1 MSYAAIRPRLDS
13 VEREEAVRSCL
24 DAVVALGAALTVAV
38 AAAGCAGGGDD
49 RAGGRSATK
58 PITLTMAN
66 GGHGPEELQPFADE
80 VARLSGGKIRIEFRN
95 RWLGWPWRRPESAV
109 IRDVAAGKADLGSV
123 GSRAWDDVG
132 VSSFNALHAP
142 LLVDSYALQGE
153 VLESGVPGEM
163 LKALEPLRL
172 AGLGVLPG
180 PMRKLLGVAR
190 PLRQPADF
198 RGQRIG
204 IGDSG
209 AARETLRALG
219 ATAIALPA
227 GARIGGLDGIEQQVE
242 SIEGN
247 TYDAA
252 AKYLTTNVNLWP
264 RPLVLFMNE
273 AAFAALEPVQ
283 QRVLRDAVRTAL
295 RRTLAATRSRER
307 DAAAVL
313 CRRGL
318 SFVVATPT
326 DISTL
331 RAALAPVYREF
342 ERDDQTR
349 AFIARIAK
357 LPQATSV
364 AAEALPS
371 CSTGER
377 SASAAIPD
385 GVYTNTTTA
394 DDAQRARIPAGDPF
408 YRLLPVRHRLVL
420 TSGAFVIYDIFSDGH
435 TEVGASGTYS
445 VYRDRVIFRT
455 SEDEFAL
462 GWSLEGNALKFDDG
476 GMGGYY
482 GAGFT
487 PPWTKT
493 G

>member
-1 MSYAAIRPRLDS
+1 MWTYLN
-13 VEREEAVRSCL
+13 
-24 DAVVALGAALTVAV
+24 AVVAVGAAVALTAV
-38 AAAGCAGGGDD
+38 AASCAGAGDD
-49 RAGGRSATK
+49 RAGGK
-58 PITLTMAN
+58 PEPTALTLTMAN
-66 GGHGPEELQPFADE
+66 GGYRPEELQPFADE
-80 VARLSGGKIRIEFRN
+80 VARLSGGTMRIEFRD
-95 RWLGWPWRRPESAV
+95 RWLGWPWSRPESAV
-109 IRDVAAGKADLGSV
+109 IHDVAAGKADLGWV

-132 VSSFNALHAP
+132 VSGFNALHAP

-172 AGLGVLPG
+172 VGLGVLPG
-180 PMRKLLGVAR
+180 PLRKLLGVER
-190 PLRQPADF
+190 RLRQPADF

-204 IGDSG
+204 ITESRV
-209 AARETLRALG
+209 ARETLRALG

-227 GARIGGLDGIEQQVE
+227 GARIGGIDGIEQQVE

-247 TYDAA
+247 TYDAD
-252 AKYLTTNVNLWP
+252 AKYLTTNINLWP

-283 QRVLRDAVRTAL
+283 RRVLREAVRHAL
-295 RRTLAATRSRER
+295 RKALAATRSRER
-307 DAAAVL
+307 DAVAVL

-318 SFVVATPT
+318 SFVVATPA

-331 RAALAPVYREF
+331 REALAPVYRKL

-357 LPQATSV
+357 LRQATSV
-364 AAEALPS
+364 APETLPS

-394 DDAQRARIPAGDPF
+394 DDARRARIPAGDPY
-408 YRLLPVRHRLVL
+408 YRLLPARHRLVL
-420 TSGAFVIYDIFSDGH
+420 KSGDFVIHDIFPNGQ
-435 TEVGASGTYS
+435 TEIGASGTYS
-445 VYRDRVIFRT
+445 VYRDRIIFQTR
-455 SEDEFAL
+455 EDKIPL
-462 GWSLEGNALKFDDG
+462 RWSLEGNALKFDDG
-476 GMGGYY
+476 GKGGYY

>member
-1 MSYAAIRPRLDS
+1 
-13 VEREEAVRSCL
+13 VRTYL
-24 DAVVALGAALTVAV
+24 NAVVAIGAAVALTAV
-38 AAAGCAGGGDD
+38 AAGCAGAGDD
-49 RAGGRSATK
+49 RAGSK
-58 PITLTMAN
+58 PEPTALILTMAN
-66 GGHGPEELQPFADE
+66 GAGNRPVELPPFADE
-80 VARLSGGKIRIEFRN
+80 VARLSGGKMRIEFRD

-109 IRDVAAGKADLGSV
+109 IQDVAAGKADLGWV

-132 VSSFNALHAP
+132 ISSFNALHAP

-153 VLESGVPGEM
+153 VLESDIPGEM

-172 AGLGVLPG
+172 VGLGVLPG
-180 PMRKLLGVAR
+180 PLRKLLGVER
-190 PLRQPADF
+190 RLRQPADF

-204 IGDSG
+204 ITDSRV
-209 AARETLRALG
+209 ARESLRALG

-227 GARIGGLDGIEQQVE
+227 GAPIGGLDGIEQSVD
-242 SIEGN
+242 SIEGI

-252 AKYLTTNVNLWP
+252 AKYMTTNINLWP

-273 AAFAALEPVQ
+273 AAFGALEPVQ
-283 QRVLRDAVRTAL
+283 RRVLREAVRHAL
-295 RRTLAATRSRER
+295 RRALAATRSRER

-318 SFVVATPT
+318 SFVVATPA

-331 RAALAPVYREF
+331 REALAPVYREL

-349 AFIARIAK
+349 VFIARIAK
-357 LPQATSV
+357 LRQATSV
-364 AAEALPS
+364 AAETLPS

-377 SASAAIPD
+377 SAPAPIPD

-394 DDAQRARIPAGDPF
+394 DDARRARIPAGNRF
-408 YRLLPVRHRLVL
+408 YGRLPTRHRLVL
-420 TSGAFVIYDIFSDGH
+420 KSGDFVMYDIFPNGQ
-435 TEVGASGTYS
+435 TEIGASGTYS
-445 VYRDRVIFRT
+445 VYRDRIIFHSGGDT
-455 SEDEFAL
+455 ISLE
-462 GWSLEGNALKFDDG
+462 WSLEGDALKFDDG
-476 GMGGYY
+476 GKGGYY

>member
-1 MSYAAIRPRLDS
+1 
-13 VEREEAVRSCL
+13 VRTCL
-24 DAVVALGAALTVAV
+24 NAVVAVGAAVALTAV
-38 AAAGCAGGGDD
+38 AAGCTGAGDD
-49 RAGGRSATK
+49 RAGGRPEPTAL
-58 PITLTMAN
+58 TLTIAN
-66 GGHGPEELQPFADE
+66 SLYRPDELQLFADE
-80 VARLSGGKIRIEFRN
+80 VARLSGGKMRIEFRD

-109 IRDVAAGKADLGSV
+109 ISDVAAGKADLGSV

-153 VLESGVPGEM
+153 VLESGIPGEM

-172 AGLGVLPG
+172 VGLGVLPG
-180 PMRKLLGVAR
+180 PLRKLLGVER
-190 PLRQPADF
+190 PLGQPADF

-204 IGDSG
+204 IADSRV
-209 AARETLRALG
+209 ARETLRALG

-227 GARIGGLDGIEQQVE
+227 GARIGGFDGIEQQVE

-252 AKYLTTNVNLWP
+252 AKYLTTNINLWP

-273 AAFAALEPVQ
+273 AAFVALEPV
-283 QRVLRDAVRTAL
+283 RRDVLREAL
-295 RRTLAATRSRER
+295 GNVLPETLAAIRSRER

-318 SFVVATPT
+318 NFVVATPA

-331 RAALAPVYREF
+331 REDLAPVYREL

-349 AFIARIAK
+349 AFIARIEK
-357 LPQATSV
+357 LRQATSV
-364 AAEALPS
+364 AAETLPS
-371 CSTGER
+371 CSTSER

-394 DDAQRARIPAGDPF
+394 DDARRARIQADDPF
-408 YRLLPVRHRLVL
+408 YARLPVRHRLVL
-420 TSGAFVIYDIFSDGH
+420 KSGDFVIHDIFPNGQ
-435 TEVGASGTYS
+435 TEIGASGTYS
-445 VYRDRVIFRT
+445 VYRDRIIFET
-455 SEDEFAL
+455 SEDKITF
-462 GWSLEGNALKFDDG
+462 GWSFDGKILRLDDDG
-476 GMGGYY
+476 TGGYY

>member
-1 MSYAAIRPRLDS
+1 MQT
-13 VEREEAVRSCL
+13 CL
-24 DAVVALGAALTVAV
+24 NAVVALGAALTVTVA
-38 AAAGCAGGGDD
+38 AAAGCAGAGDD
-49 RAGGRSATK
+49 RAGGK
-58 PITLTMAN
+58 PAPTALTLTMAN

-80 VARLSGGKIRIEFRN
+80 VARLSGGTMRIEFRD
-95 RWLGWPWRRPESAV
+95 RWLGWPWSRPESAV
-109 IRDVAAGKADLGSV
+109 IHDVAAGKADLGWV

-132 VSSFNALHAP
+132 VSGFNALHAP
-142 LLVDSYALQGE
+142 LLVDSYALQSE
-153 VLESGVPGEM
+153 VLESGIPGEM

-172 AGLGVLPG
+172 VGLGILPG
-180 PMRKLLGVAR
+180 PLRKLLGVER
-190 PLRQPADF
+190 PLTRPADF

-204 IGDSG
+204 ITESRV
-209 AARETLRALG
+209 ARETLRTLG

-227 GARIGGLDGIEQQVE
+227 GARIGGIDGIEQQVE

-252 AKYLTTNVNLWP
+252 AKYLTTNINLWP

-273 AAFAALEPVQ
+273 AAFAALEPVE
-283 QRVLRDAVRTAL
+283 RDVLREAVRNAL
-295 RRTLAATRSRER
+295 PKTLAAGQSRER
-307 DAAAVL
+307 AAAAVL

-318 SFVVATPT
+318 SFVVATPA

-331 RAALAPVYREF
+331 REALSPVYREL
-342 ERDDQTR
+342 ERDVQTR

-364 AAEALPS
+364 AAETLPS

-385 GVYTNTTTA
+385 GVYTNITTA
-394 DDAQRARIPAGDPF
+394 DDARRARIPAGDPL
-408 YRLLPVRHRLVL
+408 YGLLPVRHRLVL
-420 TSGAFVIYDIFSDGH
+420 KSGDFVIYDIFSDGH
-435 TEVGASGTYS
+435 DEVGASGTYS

-462 GWSLEGNALKFDDG
+462 GWSLVGNTLRFDDG

>member
-1 MSYAAIRPRLDS
+1 MRTYLN
-13 VEREEAVRSCL
+13 
-24 DAVVALGAALTVAV
+24 AVVAVGAAVALTAV
-38 AAAGCAGGGDD
+38 AAGCAGDD
-49 RAGGRSATK
+49 RAGGK
-58 PITLTMAN
+58 PEPTALTLTMAN
-66 GGHGPEELQPFADE
+66 GGHRPEELQPFADE
-80 VARLSGGKIRIEFRN
+80 VARLSGGKMRIEFRD

-109 IRDVAAGKADLGSV
+109 IRDVAAGKADLGWV

-153 VLESGVPGEM
+153 VLESGIPGEM

-172 AGLGVLPG
+172 VGLGILPG
-180 PMRKLLGVAR
+180 PLRKLLGVER

-204 IGDSG
+204 ITESRV
-209 AARETLRALG
+209 ARETLRALG

-227 GARIGGLDGIEQQVE
+227 GARIGGFDGIEQQVE
-242 SIEGN
+242 SIESN
-247 TYDAA
+247 TYDAD
-252 AKYLTTNVNLWP
+252 AKYLTTNINFWP

-273 AAFAALEPVQ
+273 IAFAALEPVQ
-283 QRVLRDAVRTAL
+283 RQVLREAL
-295 RRTLAATRSRER
+295 RNALPKTLAAIRSRER

-318 SFVVATPT
+318 SFVVANQAEA
-326 DISTL
+326 STL
-331 RAALAPVYREF
+331 REALAPVYREL

-357 LPQATSV
+357 LRQATSV
-364 AAEALPS
+364 AAETLPS

-385 GVYTNTTTA
+385 GVYMNTTTA
-394 DDAQRARIPAGDPF
+394 DDARRARIPAGDPL
-408 YRLLPVRHRLVL
+408 YARLPVRHRLVL
-420 TSGAFVIYDIFSDGH
+420 TSGDFVIHDIFPNGQ

-445 VYRDRVIFRT
+445 VYRDRIIFRT
-455 SEDEFAL
+455 PEDTIPFE
-462 GWSLEGNALKFDDG
+462 WSLEGNALKFDDG
-476 GMGGYY
+476 GKGGYY

>member
-1 MSYAAIRPRLDS
+1 
-13 VEREEAVRSCL
+13 VRTYL
-24 DAVVALGAALTVAV
+24 NAVVAVGAAVAFTAV
-38 AAAGCAGGGDD
+38 AAGCAGAADD
-49 RAGGRSATK
+49 RAGGK
-58 PITLTMAN
+58 PEPTALTLTVAN
-66 GGHGPEELQPFADE
+66 WLYRPEELEPFADE
-80 VARLSGGKIRIEFRN
+80 VARLSGGKMRLEFRD
-95 RWLGWPWRRPESAV
+95 RWLGWPLHRPESAV
-109 IRDVAAGKADLGSV
+109 IHDVAAGKADLGWV

-172 AGLGVLPG
+172 VGLGVLPG
-180 PMRKLLGVAR
+180 PLRKLLGVER

-204 IGDSG
+204 ITDSRV
-209 AARETLRALG
+209 ARETLRALG

-227 GARIGGLDGIEQQVE
+227 GARIGGFDGIEQQVE
-242 SIEGN
+242 SIESN

-252 AKYLTTNVNLWP
+252 AKYLTTNINLWP

-273 AAFAALEPVQ
+273 GAFTALEPVQ
-283 QRVLRDAVRTAL
+283 RHVLREAVRSAL
-295 RRTLAATRSRER
+295 PKTLAATRSRER

-318 SFVVATPT
+318 SFVVANKAEV
-326 DISTL
+326 STL
-331 RAALAPVYREF
+331 REALAPVYREL

-357 LPQATSV
+357 LRQATSV
-364 AAEALPS
+364 AAETLPS

-377 SASAAIPD
+377 SASAAVPD

-394 DDAQRARIPAGDPF
+394 DDARRAGIPAGDPF
-408 YRLLPVRHRLVL
+408 YARLPVRHRLVL
-420 TSGAFVIYDIFSDGH
+420 KSGDFVIHDIFPNGQ
-435 TEVGASGTYS
+435 TEKGASGTYS
-445 VYRDRVIFRT
+445 VYRDRIIFQT
-455 SEDEFAL
+455 TEDTIPLA
-462 GWSLEGNALKFDDG
+462 WSLEGNALRFDDG
-476 GMGGYY
+476 GKGGYY

>member
-1 MSYAAIRPRLDS
+1 
-13 VEREEAVRSCL
+13 VRTYL
-24 DAVVALGAALTVAV
+24 KAVVAVGAAVAFMAV
-38 AAAGCAGGGDD
+38 AAGCAGAGDD
-49 RAGGRSATK
+49 RAGGKSAPTTL
-58 PITLTMAN
+58 TLTMAN
-66 GGHGPEELQPFADE
+66 GLYRPEELQPFADE
-80 VARLSGGKIRIEFRN
+80 VARLSGGKMRLEFRD

-109 IRDVAAGKADLGSV
+109 IHDVAAGKADLGWV

-153 VLESGVPGEM
+153 VLESGIPGEM

-172 AGLGVLPG
+172 VGLGVLPG
-180 PMRKLLGVAR
+180 PLRKLLGVER
-190 PLRQPADF
+190 PLTHPADF

-204 IGDSG
+204 ITDSRV
-209 AARETLRALG
+209 ARETLRALG
-219 ATAIALPA
+219 ATAIVLPA
-227 GARIGGLDGIEQQVE
+227 GARIGGVDGIEQQVE

-252 AKYLTTNVNLWP
+252 PKYLTTNINLWP

-283 QRVLRDAVRTAL
+283 RRVLREAVRHAL
-295 RRTLAATRSRER
+295 RKALAATRSRER
-307 DAAAVL
+307 DAAAVV

-318 SFVVATPT
+318 RLVVATPA
-326 DISTL
+326 DMSSL
-331 RAALAPVYREF
+331 REALAPVYHKLEQ
-342 ERDDQTR
+342 DDQTR
-349 AFIARIAK
+349 SFITRIAK
-357 LPQATSV
+357 LRQATSV
-364 AAEALPS
+364 AAETLPS

-377 SASAAIPD
+377 SASAPIPD

-394 DDAQRARIPAGDPF
+394 DDARRARIPAGNPF
-408 YRLLPVRHRLVL
+408 YKLLPTRHRLVL
-420 TSGAFVIYDIFSDGH
+420 RSGDFVMHDLFPNGQ
-435 TEVGASGTYS
+435 TEIGASGTYS
-445 VYRDRVIFRT
+445 VYRDRIIFQT
-455 SEDEFAL
+455 DEDTISFE
-462 GWSLEGNALKFDDG
+462 WSLKGDALRFDDG
-476 GMGGYY
+476 GKGGYY

>member
-1 MSYAAIRPRLDS
+1 MWTYLN
-13 VEREEAVRSCL
+13 
-24 DAVVALGAALTVAV
+24 AVVAVGAAVALTAV
-38 AAAGCAGGGDD
+38 AASCAGAGDD
-49 RAGGRSATK
+49 RAGGK
-58 PITLTMAN
+58 PEPTALTLTMAN
-66 GGHGPEELQPFADE
+66 GGYRPEELQPFADE
-80 VARLSGGKIRIEFRN
+80 VARLSGGTMRIEFRD
-95 RWLGWPWRRPESAV
+95 RWLGWPWSRPESAV
-109 IRDVAAGKADLGSV
+109 IHDVAAGKADLGWV

-132 VSSFNALHAP
+132 VSGFNALHAP

-172 AGLGVLPG
+172 VGLGVLPG
-180 PMRKLLGVAR
+180 PLRKLLGVER
-190 PLRQPADF
+190 RLRQPADF

-204 IGDSG
+204 ITESRV
-209 AARETLRALG
+209 ARETLRALG

-227 GARIGGLDGIEQQVE
+227 GARIGGIDGIEQQVE

-247 TYDAA
+247 TYDAD
-252 AKYLTTNVNLWP
+252 AKYLTTNINLWP

-283 QRVLRDAVRTAL
+283 RRVLREAVRHAL
-295 RRTLAATRSRER
+295 RKALAATRSRER
-307 DAAAVL
+307 DAVAVL

-318 SFVVATPT
+318 SFVVATPA

-331 RAALAPVYREF
+331 REALAPVYREL

-357 LPQATSV
+357 LRQATSV
-364 AAEALPS
+364 AAETLPS

-394 DDAQRARIPAGDPF
+394 DDARRARIPAGDPY
-408 YRLLPVRHRLVL
+408 YRLLPARHRLVL
-420 TSGAFVIYDIFSDGH
+420 KSGDFVIHDIFPNGQ
-435 TEVGASGTYS
+435 TEIGASGTYS
-445 VYRDRVIFRT
+445 VYRDRIIFQTR
-455 SEDEFAL
+455 EDKIPL
-462 GWSLEGNALKFDDG
+462 RWSLEGNALKFDDG
-476 GMGGYY
+476 GKGGYY

>member
-1 MSYAAIRPRLDS
+1 
-13 VEREEAVRSCL
+13 
-24 DAVVALGAALTVAV
+24 
-38 AAAGCAGGGDD
+38 
-49 RAGGRSATK
+49 
-58 PITLTMAN
+58 MA
-66 GGHGPEELQPFADE
+66 P
-80 VARLSGGKIRIEFRN
+80 
-95 RWLGWPWRRPESAV
+95 PESAV
-109 IRDVAAGKADLGSV
+109 IHDVAAGKADLGSV

-153 VLESGVPGEM
+153 VLESGIPGVM

-172 AGLGVLPG
+172 VGLGILPG
-180 PMRKLLGVAR
+180 PLRKLLGVEQ
-190 PLRQPADF
+190 PLTQPADF
-198 RGQRIG
+198 RGERIG
-204 IGDSG
+204 ITESRV
-209 AARETLRALG
+209 ARETLRALG

-247 TYDAA
+247 MYDAA
-252 AKYLTTNVNLWP
+252 AKYLTTNINLWP

-283 QRVLRDAVRTAL
+283 PDVLREAVRNVL
-295 RRTLAATRSRER
+295 PKTLAASRSRER
-307 DAAAVL
+307 VAAAVL

-318 SFVVATPT
+318 SFVVAAPA

-331 RAALAPVYREF
+331 REDLAPVYREL
-342 ERDDQTR
+342 ERDAETR

-357 LPQATSV
+357 LRQATSV
-364 AAEALPS
+364 AAETLPT

-385 GVYTNTTTA
+385 GVYTNTTTR
-394 DDAQRARIPAGDPF
+394 DDARRARIPAGDPL
-408 YRLLPVRHRLVL
+408 YRLLPLRHRLVL
-420 TSGAFVIYDIFSDGH
+420 KSGDFVIYDIFSDGH

-445 VYRDRVIFRT
+445 IYRNRAIFRT
-455 SEDEFAL
+455 SEDEFVL
-462 GWSLEGNALKFDDG
+462 GWFLEGNALRFDDG